1 MPGLPLSYLDHN
13 LKQGNSLIGV
23 VGDEVQRALR
33 PEQGTIEGDRIAE
46 RLAVATEKSRRA
58 VETVELSL
66 RDVKAAEV
74 AEGERAAEAHRG
86 ALAVRSL
93 ERGELRAAGCA

>member
-1 MPGLPLSYLDHN
+1 VPGLPLSYLDHD

-46 RLAVATEKSRRA
+46 RLAVRPRSR
-58 VETVELSL
+58 
-66 RDVKAAEV
+66 
-74 AEGERAAEAHRG
+74 GG
-86 ALAVRSL
+86 RS
-93 ERGELRAAGCA
+93 RPSS